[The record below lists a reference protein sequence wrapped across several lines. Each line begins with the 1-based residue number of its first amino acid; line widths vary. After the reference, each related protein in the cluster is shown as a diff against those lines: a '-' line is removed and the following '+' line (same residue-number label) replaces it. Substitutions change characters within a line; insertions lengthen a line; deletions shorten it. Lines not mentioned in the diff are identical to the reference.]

1 MTQIIR
7 VFESGP
13 EASKAANAAADELRA
28 GSFGAVRVASLP
40 AGGDDRVAAA
50 RAALSNAGFSPA
62 EAENYAPML
71 GRGGALLAV
80 EAPFGRGALAEQII
94 GRFGTSRP
102 VPALGH
108 ARAGSRSKR
117 AASMPRAASDQ
128 LAAPL
133 STLLNLPVLLDPR
146 PSTVN
151 SLGDQRPTFPV
162 SLLRSDFYFSR
173 LLRLPL
179 LIAPTTSARL
189 LDDPAPLSHW
199 LGLPVLLRGPRHP
212 AEEPCEEE

>member
-13 EASKAANAAADELRA
+13 EASKAANAAADQLRA
-28 GSFGAVRVASLP
+28 GGFGAVRVASLP

-62 EAENYAPML
+62 EAEGYAPML

-80 EAPFGRGALAEQII
+80 EAPFGRGTLAEQII
-94 GRFGTSRP
+94 DRFGTSRP
-102 VPALGH
+102 VPALGQVSG
-108 ARAGSRSKR
+108 GSRSKR
-117 AASMPRAASDQ
+117 AASKPSAAGDQ

-151 SLGDQRPTFPV
+151 ALGDQRPTFPV

-199 LGLPVLLRGPRHP
+199 LGLPVLLRGPRRP
-212 AEEPCEEE
+212 AEEPQEEE

>member
-1 MTQIIR
+1 M
-7 VFESGP
+7 
-13 EASKAANAAADELRA
+13 
-28 GSFGAVRVASLP
+28 
-40 AGGDDRVAAA
+40 
-50 RAALSNAGFSPA
+50 
-62 EAENYAPML
+62 
-71 GRGGALLAV
+71 LAV

-94 GRFGTSRP
+94 DRLGTSRP

-117 AASMPRAASDQ
+117 AASMPRAAGDQ

-133 STLLNLPVLLDPR
+133 SSLLNLPVLLDPR

-189 LDDPAPLSHW
+189 LDDPAPLSRLARPAGAAARPPPPGRGAAGGGVVGRRRRAW
-199 LGLPVLLRGPRHP
+199 SFDPGPGRARLIDRAPVRSVG
-212 AEEPCEEE
+212 AISK